1 MKRSNNTTYFSSIY
15 EEKLYLCIMVHS
27 YKRCSIQLKA
37 LRGFSMNVYNLPT
50 LILINCLDVFSHI
63 SVNIANPTKHVIE
76 MF

>member
-1 MKRSNNTTYFSSIY
+1 
-15 EEKLYLCIMVHS
+15 MVHS
-27 YKRCSIQLKA
+27 YKRRSIQLKA

-50 LILINCLDVFSHI
+50 LILINCLDVFSHT